1 MIYHRTVA
9 TVPHRSI
16 LRPTPHNMRETVST
30 PRHQTP
36 TSNTTTSVAAAN
48 TSNAT
53 IDYSTASTSRTASR
67 PVTNASKHGLF
78 RIYDDD
84 DDEED
89 DANNNTDVLVDVGQY
104 TPLKPE
110 PFVDV
115 VSAPPTTPKS
125 PPPSRPSNNPL
136 LSTPPPP
143 GTIRTIASS
152 PASPGDGFRR
162 DQEFDLSSP
171 DAVLPE
177 VSFRPDP
184 PTTNTVLIVIC
195 RFV

>member
-1 MIYHRTVA
+1 MA

-84 DDEED
+84 DDDVHTRQYVGLAPED
-89 DANNNTDVLVDVGQY
+89 NGGIQYSAVPTNDQPTPVIVYEGLPSQPKDRAHTTVARTYHDAVPVRPLAATFSGGHSVKARQIQRLPVKGMNNT
-104 TPLKPE
+104 
-110 PFVDV
+110 F
-115 VSAPPTTPKS
+115 
-125 PPPSRPSNNPL
+125 
-136 LSTPPPP
+136 
-143 GTIRTIASS
+143 I
-152 PASPGDGFRR
+152 
-162 DQEFDLSSP
+162 
-171 DAVLPE
+171 
-177 VSFRPDP
+177 
-184 PTTNTVLIVIC
+184 
-195 RFV
+195 

>member
-1 MIYHRTVA
+1 
-9 TVPHRSI
+9 
-16 LRPTPHNMRETVST
+16 MRETVST

-36 TSNTTTSVAAAN
+36 TSNTTSSVAAASN

-84 DDEED
+84 DEEE

-104 TPLKPE
+104 TPLKSE

-125 PPPSRPSNNPL
+125 PPPSRPSNNTL

-143 GTIRTIASS
+143 GNIRTIPSS

-184 PTTNTVLIVIC
+184 PTTNTVLTIYLF